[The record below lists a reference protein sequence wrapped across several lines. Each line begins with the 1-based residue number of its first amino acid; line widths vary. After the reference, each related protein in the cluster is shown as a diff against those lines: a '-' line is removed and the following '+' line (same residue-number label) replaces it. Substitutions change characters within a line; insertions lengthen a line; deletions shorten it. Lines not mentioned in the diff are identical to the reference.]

1 MPHSFWGG
9 EAFGVR
15 QLAAAFKRTLEKQS
29 LWAAFKSGSKLP
41 HPNGV
46 NPSSETISVSTLC
59 GSAST
64 TLELFSVEPFS

>member
-1 MPHSFWGG
+1 LRS

-15 QLAAAFKRTLEKQS
+15 QQAAAFKGTLEKQ
-29 LWAAFKSGSKLP
+29 AIGAVFESGSKLP
-41 HPNGV
+41 HSDGV